1 MILENKSSF
10 STKQDN
16 ESIKQRIKQYNKDI
30 ILNKINEEEQ
40 RKIDEQV
47 QQLISSK
54 LKNKTK

>member
-1 MILENKSSF
+1 MSNYRPM
-10 STKQDN
+10 TD
-16 ESIKQRIKQYNKDI
+16 ESIKQRIKQYNKDT
-30 ILNKINEEEQ
+30 ILNNINEEEQ

>member
-16 ESIKQRIKQYNKDI
+16 ESIKQRIKQYNKDT
-30 ILNKINEEEQ
+30 ILNNINEEEQ

>member
-1 MILENKSSF
+1 MILEKKSSF

-16 ESIKQRIKQYNKDI
+16 ESIKQRIKQYNKDT
-30 ILNKINEEEQ
+30 ILNNINEEEK

>member
-1 MILENKSSF
+1 MILEKKSSF

-16 ESIKQRIKQYNKDI
+16 ESIKQRIKQYNKDT
-30 ILNKINEEEQ
+30 ILNNINEEEQ

>member
-16 ESIKQRIKQYNKDI
+16 ESIKQRIKQYNKDT

>member
-1 MILENKSSF
+1 MILEKKSSF

-16 ESIKQRIKQYNKDI
+16 ESIKQRIKQYNKDT

>member
-1 MILENKSSF
+1 MILEKKSSF

-16 ESIKQRIKQYNKDI
+16 ESIKQRIKQYDKNT